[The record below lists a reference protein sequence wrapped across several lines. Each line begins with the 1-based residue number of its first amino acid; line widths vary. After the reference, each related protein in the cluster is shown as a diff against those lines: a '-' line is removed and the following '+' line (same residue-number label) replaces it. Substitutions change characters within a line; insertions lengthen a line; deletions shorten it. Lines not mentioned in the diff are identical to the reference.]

1 MASLYL
7 KKNLI
12 MNKSILAIIVYVIG
26 LIFAALIME
35 LWSAETG
42 TKALIGIIWT
52 VIFLIAL
59 FYAGKNDSK

>member
-42 TKALIGIIWT
+42 PKALIGTIWT